1 MGGNKKP
8 PQYHHGTG
16 AVHFSMESYTYH
28 KNSSFPHNDVLT
40 KPPFNRHIFWNV
52 LTKWGFR
59 VHISWFFPNVS
70 SCYPH
75 KANDH
80 IPNGGKM
87 VCLKFD

>member
-8 PQYHHGTG
+8 PQYHHATG

-40 KPPFNRHIFWNV
+40 KPPFHHHIYRNV

-59 VHISWFFPNVS
+59 VHIPWFFPNVS
-70 SCYPH
+70 KLLPPT
-75 KANDH
+75 KQTT
-80 IPNGGKM
+80 IFPTGEKWF
-87 VCLKFD
+87 V

>member
-28 KNSSFPHNDVLT
+28 KNSSFPPNDVLT
-40 KPPFNRHIFWNV
+40 KPPFHHHIYRNV

-59 VHISWFFPNVS
+59 VHIPWLCP
-70 SCYPH
+70 SCV
-75 KANDH
+75 KTSCQDKLCQVN
-80 IPNGGKM
+80 
-87 VCLKFD
+87 

>member
-40 KPPFNRHIFWNV
+40 KSPFHHHIYRNV

-59 VHISWFFPNVS
+59 VHIPWFFPNVS
-70 SCYPH
+70 KLLPPTKQTTIFSTAR
-75 KANDH
+75 KWFVD
-80 IPNGGKM
+80 
-87 VCLKFD
+87 